1 MRKIIYKFIFIFVLV
16 SFGLLMWPQ
25 KQIKA
30 LEQQTYPITFL
41 KSTYYINY
49 YEQENANTYEFI
61 VQYVLEN
68 ITIDTLNDNEY
79 FFITEK
85 YIALRKGINRNAN
98 TYTIEQIETGSDYT
112 LFIIRITINKNFIDS
127 EYGGPAY
134 VFSFFNN
141 DLSLYIQYDLYNE
154 VYNDGYDIGY
164 GEGFVD
170 GRDYGRGIG
179 YQEGY
184 VDGQYEGYWSGYEE
198 GLEDGYNQ
206 GYEAGYEE
214 GNWYGYNEGYDIG
227 YDLGY
232 DLGYNNGYNKGIS
245 ENMETGG
252 FGLMLKQVFASVG
265 SFLEIELLPGIP
277 FGAIIA
283 VPIVF
288 GIIAFILGRRS

>member
-16 SFGLLMWPQ
+16 SFALLMWPQ

-154 VYNDGYDIGY
+154 VYNEGY

-206 GYEAGYEE
+206 GYEEGYEE

-227 YDLGY
+227 YNEGY
-232 DLGYNNGYNKGIS
+232 DLGYSNGYNKGIS

>member
-25 KQIKA
+25 KQVKA
-30 LEQQTYPITFL
+30 LEQQTYPITLL
-41 KSTYYINY
+41 KTTYYINY

-68 ITIDTLNDNEY
+68 ITINTLNDNEY
-79 FFITEK
+79 FFMTEQ

-98 TYTIEQIETGSDYT
+98 TYIIEAIETASYYT
-112 LFIIRITINKNFIDS
+112 LFTIRITINKNFVDS
-127 EYGGPAY
+127 EYGGLPY
-134 VFSFFNN
+134 ITKFFRD
-141 DLSLYIQYDLYNE
+141 DLLLYIQYDLYNE
-154 VYNDGYDIGY
+154 VYNDGY

-170 GRDYGRGIG
+170 GRDYGRSIG

-184 VDGQYEGYWSGYEE
+184 ADGQYDGYWSGYDD
-198 GLEDGYNQ
+198 GKADGYDE
-206 GYEAGYEE
+206 GYNDGYDE

-227 YDLGY
+227 YDIGY
-232 DLGYNNGYNKGIS
+232 DNGYDNGYNKGIS
-245 ENMETGG
+245 ENIENGG
-252 FGLMLKQVFASVG
+252 FGLMLKQVFTSVG

-283 VPIVF
+283 VPIIF